1 MDIIYVQPSE
11 LLKCNYDTVMF
22 KQWIF
27 PWYTV
32 KTVGWSQLSEVTE
45 RLNVWCLLPK
55 HEECTLCVLQP
66 GSQVW
71 HNGTIPKQQ
80 ETSIFVSTSKNYLV
94 NVNQNIITVF
104 KSIDNNDKSATEIKL
119 GYEEKN

>member
-1 MDIIYVQPSE
+1 MYGVSYPSMKNAHCVFYNQVH
-11 LLKCNYDTVMF
+11 KCNIT
-22 KQWIF
+22 
-27 PWYTV
+27 
-32 KTVGWSQLSEVTE
+32 
-45 RLNVWCLLPK
+45 
-55 HEECTLCVLQP
+55 
-66 GSQVW
+66 
-71 HNGTIPKQQ
+71 GTIPKQQ